1 MHIKFTAKKN
11 LFNLS
16 ANSSSGY
23 ILLKTGILVE
33 FQSHHKKKPKIYV
46 RQETLILVSLNTS
59 VVHNHNS
66 IEITTMLQYSKII
79 QLIIFVIGIK
89 DEFIYE
95 W

>member
-1 MHIKFTAKKN
+1 MYFY
-11 LFNLS
+11 L
-16 ANSSSGY
+16 
-23 ILLKTGILVE
+23 
-33 FQSHHKKKPKIYV
+33 
-46 RQETLILVSLNTS
+46 RQEMLFLVILNTS
-59 VVHNHNS
+59 VVNNHNS